1 MNSRSIER
9 LTSRLR
15 RLSARPPAAIVLGNG
30 SASDL
35 SVVRSFGRRRI
46 PTVHLVANRTVGS
59 FSGYGMRLRMPAVTD
74 QPQAWLDVLGRI
86 AAALRSPAVL
96 FALMDE
102 HCELIARSAEALR
115 RGFRFVL
122 PDAPTMERILDK
134 RRQYAAAEAAGIRV
148 PRTLYPQSIE
158 DLASIAPGLR
168 YPVILKPYTSY
179 VGRPRIGNLK
189 VLVLDTADDL
199 TAAFASCTAAGAR
212 FMVQTIVPG
221 ADDAI
226 FWYSGFWDEESR
238 ERAWFT
244 VQKLRQFPSGFGDGC
259 FQRTVDVPAVA
270 DQSRRL
276 LAAFRY
282 RGLVMVEFKRDPVD
296 GGYVLMEINP
306 RPVSGNQLG
315 ISAGV
320 DLAWTAY
327 RHALEPNAD
336 RQPPPSF
343 RPNVTFVNE
352 EWDILA
358 CWALLA
364 AKRLTLR
371 AWLRSLLRTRS
382 WAVSAWDDPT
392 PALVGLGRMLR
403 RIWIS
408 SRGSS
413 RRHPTDSA
421 S

>member
-1 MNSRSIER
+1 
-9 LTSRLR
+9 
-15 RLSARPPAAIVLGNG
+15 
-30 SASDL
+30 
-35 SVVRSFGRRRI
+35 
-46 PTVHLVANRTVGS
+46 
-59 FSGYGMRLRMPAVTD
+59 
-74 QPQAWLDVLGRI
+74 
-86 AAALRSPAVL
+86 
-96 FALMDE
+96 
-102 HCELIARSAEALR
+102 
-115 RGFRFVL
+115 
-122 PDAPTMERILDK
+122 
-134 RRQYAAAEAAGIRV
+134 
-148 PRTLYPQSIE
+148 
-158 DLASIAPGLR
+158 
-168 YPVILKPYTSY
+168 
-179 VGRPRIGNLK
+179 
-189 VLVLDTADDL
+189 
-199 TAAFASCTAAGAR
+199 
-212 FMVQTIVPG
+212 
-221 ADDAI
+221 
-226 FWYSGFWDEESR
+226 
-238 ERAWFT
+238 
-244 VQKLRQFPSGFGDGC
+244 
-259 FQRTVDVPAVA
+259 
-270 DQSRRL
+270 
-276 LAAFRY
+276 
-282 RGLVMVEFKRDPVD
+282 MVEFKRDPVD